1 MRAARRTGE
10 EELED
15 DRAGRRPDRLRRFL
29 KGMKQLAS
37 AYARSVCVAGVQAA
51 PYILARDT
59 LVIDVLVR
67 ADTMDVLA
75 EYSYTCQHDKPL
87 SLSLAF
93 FRFCPFSSRFL
104 TLSLFPAYN
113 LPSLF
118 RSSFALVTSDRFHAL
133 PAFLAFLDY
142 RRTPPRTYVL
152 GGR

>member
-87 SLSLAF
+87 SLSLSLSFDSVPFPLAF
-93 FRFCPFSSRFL
+93 
-104 TLSLFPAYN
+104 SLFLSFRLTIFLLFFVP
-113 LPSLF
+113 PSL
-118 RSSFALVTSDRFHAL
+118 S
-133 PAFLAFLDY
+133 
-142 RRTPPRTYVL
+142 
-152 GGR
+152 